1 VSTPA
6 HRAGNADGAP
16 VGDAHDWFRRGCQL
30 LDQGHPAAAL
40 ELLVRVQV
48 AEGTSHHLT
57 ETMGRARLAVGRYVE
72 AERDFA
78 DLVSRRP
85 DDDYAQLG
93 LGLALARQGRFDEAV
108 EHLALAV
115 AMRPDREEYN
125 KHLRQARATLRAR
138 AELREPLA

>member
-1 VSTPA
+1 M
-6 HRAGNADGAP
+6 
-16 VGDAHDWFRRGCQL
+16 QL
-30 LDQGHPAAAL
+30 
-40 ELLVRVQV
+40 

-78 DLVSRRP
+78 DLVSDRP
-85 DDDYAQLG
+85 DDDYARLG

-115 AMRPDREEYN
+115 AMRPDREEYGN
-125 KHLRQARATLRAR
+125 HLRQARATLRAQ
-138 AELREPLA
+138 AEVREPLA